1 MRIGISTASMYGKT
15 YTEEALE
22 IYAKNNVDCCEVFL
36 SSFSEYTEEFGKK
49 LLSVKGNVEV
59 YSIHTL
65 NSQFEGQLFSHSE
78 RQYNDA
84 VKIFRS
90 ALSVGKMLSAR
101 IYVMHGPQQ
110 MKYTKYVTNYE
121 FFGKRTEELIK
132 IAAEYGIM
140 LTWENVHWAHYNHPF
155 FMQNIRKY
163 CSLPVACTLDIKQAA
178 QSDTT
183 IDKYIFD
190 MDGMI
195 KNVHIIDM
203 DEEGKL
209 VLPGRGCYDYEALFE
224 KLGNYD
230 ETIMVE
236 VYDGCYKDPQELID
250 SYIWVKNKYKEW
262 SKN

>member
-1 MRIGISTASMYGKT
+1 MKLGISTASFYGKK

-22 IYAKNNVDCCEVFL
+22 FLAQNGVDCCEVFL
-36 SSFSEYTEEFGKK
+36 SSFSEYTETFAQK
-49 LLSVKGNVEV
+49 LLSVKGNTEV
-59 YSIHTL
+59 YSMHTL

-84 VKIFRS
+84 IEIFRS
-90 ALSVGKMLSAR
+90 ALSVGKMLGAHF
-101 IYVMHGPQQ
+101 YVMHGPQQ

-121 FFGKRTEELIK
+121 FFGKRTAELAK
-132 IAAEYGIM
+132 ITAEYGLM

-163 CSLPVACTLDIKQAA
+163 CDVPVGNTLDIKQAA

-190 MDGMI
+190 MDGNI
-195 KNVHIIDM
+195 KNVHIVDF

-209 VLPGRGCYDYEALFE
+209 VLPGRGYYDYKSLFDR
-224 KLGNYD
+224 LDGYD
-230 ETIMVE
+230 GAVMIE
-236 VYDGCYKDPQELID
+236 VYDGCYSDFSEIIQ
-250 SYIWVKNKYKEW
+250 SYDWLKNVYKEW
-262 SKN
+262 SK